1 MPLALI
7 PRVTRLPGLF
17 FIETPR
23 VAQNETERFMSSKFL
38 DYIATQ
44 DKPVLADFWAEWCGP
59 CRMMH
64 PVLEELSKDW
74 KGKATVVKV
83 NSDEQ
88 PDLAQRFDIHSLP
101 TLILFSGGKEVHRVS
116 GARPAS
122 ALKAE
127 FARWIG

>member
-1 MPLALI
+1 
-7 PRVTRLPGLF
+7 
-17 FIETPR
+17 
-23 VAQNETERFMSSKFL
+23 MSSKFL

-44 DKPVLADFWAEWCGP
+44 DKPVLADFWADWCGP

-64 PVLEELSKDW
+64 PVLEQLAKEW

-88 PDLAQRFDIHSLP
+88 PALASRFGIHSLP
-101 TLILFSGGKEVHRVS
+101 TLILFQNGREVHRVS
-116 GARPAS
+116 GALPAA

-127 FARWIG
+127 FSRWVP